1 MIVPLWKTL
10 THCFSFPFLSFPF
23 LSFPFLSFSY
33 LSFPFLTLLH
43 VCCDIYDSHCMG
55 PTVSAQLKAHLI
67 TLCTH
72 KWRWGK
78 NPEQLLLA
86 PLATWHVVDTLD
98 ERSFTFSSFFP
109 LLDHYLYLPPAAAS
123 PYVLYHAAVQ
133 LISCSGLQ
141 VEMT

>member
-1 MIVPLWKTL
+1 MYGVMCMTL
-10 THCFSFPFLSFPF
+10 DLV
-23 LSFPFLSFSY
+23 
-33 LSFPFLTLLH
+33 TL
-43 VCCDIYDSHCMG
+43 G

-67 TLCTH
+67 TLCTF

-78 NPEQLLLA
+78 KQEQLLLA
-86 PLATWHVVDTLD
+86 PLATGHVVDTLD
-98 ERSFTFSSFFP
+98 ERSFTFSSFFSS
-109 LLDHYLYLPPAAAS
+109 LYHYLYLPPAAAS